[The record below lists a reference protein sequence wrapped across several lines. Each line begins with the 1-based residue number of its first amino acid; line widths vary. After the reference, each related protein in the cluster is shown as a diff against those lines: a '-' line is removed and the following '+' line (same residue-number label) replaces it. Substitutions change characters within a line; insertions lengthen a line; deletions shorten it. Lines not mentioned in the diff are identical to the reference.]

1 MKIIKDRQTLKGY
14 FKKGCIPTE
23 EQFAELIDSV
33 PNITDDG
40 QAVRTSEGWAFY
52 PQPGNTLRFTLHDKE
67 GAPAAW
73 VLHLTPQKG
82 LVIENAA
89 GETVV
94 ELGQD
99 KSISI
104 PDQSPEPSPGSS
116 TTGYLTLAADKE
128 WHDIVSLEK
137 KEFRMYDLFLL
148 LYDPNTGACKTAC
161 ATVYCL
167 NTVECYIKSPQ
178 KHWWGWSGGV
188 KLRWQTHDN
197 QLCLQVRSK
206 RRRTSGKI
214 FCRIR

>member
-52 PQPGNTLRFTLHDKE
+52 PQPGNALRFTLHDKE

-73 VLHLTPQKG
+73 ILHLTPQKG

-99 KSISI
+99 KRINI
-104 PDQSPEPSPGSS
+104 PSRNPEPNPGIS
-116 TTGYLTLAADKE
+116 TTVYLTLAADRK
-128 WHDIVSLEK
+128 WHDIVTLEK

-148 LYDPNTGACKTAC
+148 LHDPNTGTCKSTR
-161 ATVYCL
+161 ATIYCL
-167 NTVECYIKSPQ
+167 NAVECYIKSPR
-178 KHWWGWSGGV
+178 KHWWGWSGSV
-188 KLRWQTHDN
+188 KLRWLTRDN
-197 QLCLQVRSK
+197 KLCLQVRSK
-206 RRRTSGKI
+206 HLRNTGKI
-214 FCRIR
+214 FCKIQ

>member
-1 MKIIKDRQTLKGY
+1 MKIIKDRQTLKSY

-40 QAVRTSEGWAFY
+40 QAIRTSEGWAFY
-52 PQPGNTLRFTLHDKE
+52 PQPDNTLRFTLHDKE

-99 KSISI
+99 KSVNI
-104 PDQSPEPSPGSS
+104 PTRSPEPSTDSS
-116 TTGYLTLAADKE
+116 TTGYLTLTADKE

-148 LYDPNTGACKTAC
+148 LYDPNTGACKTTC
-161 ATVYCL
+161 ATIYCL

-178 KHWWGWSGGV
+178 KHWWGWSGCVGRLTTTNSV
-188 KLRWQTHDN
+188 CK
-197 QLCLQVRSK
+197 
-206 RRRTSGKI
+206 
-214 FCRIR
+214 